1 MNRQARQAAALA
13 QATAEG
19 VERAQ
24 RAPALA
30 EQREQM
36 NGFLRSTLTNPNRVR
51 SDAAPPAPER
61 ERDEGGRFTGGLDQ
75 GNRGAGAG
83 AAAPPQDVNTQMN
96 ERLRG
101 RLATRKD
108 EES

>member
-1 MNRQARQAAALA
+1 MNREQRMSTAIAKAM
-13 QATAEG
+13 AEG
-19 VERAQ
+19 VDRAQ

-36 NGFLRSTLTNPNRVR
+36 NGFLRGSLTGPNRAHA
-51 SDAAPPAPER
+51 DASKPPAA
-61 ERDEGGRFTGGLDQ
+61 RDEGGRFTGGQGLDQ
-75 GNRGAGAG
+75 GSRGGGASG
-83 AAAPPQDVNTQMN
+83 SQRQPDMN

-108 EES
+108 EE